1 MYASTAVRQLPANWQ
16 DRSEA
21 REVGCNERE
30 GMKRASIFVSLF
42 VVGML
47 VFFVGGYWAGI
58 PDWSRTGAKIALP
71 CLLLLATITCGRS
84 ESLSQWRPVSLAF
97 FAASFAFLVAW
108 WVSSPLMKLFG
119 FTTNSVPGIAF
130 MKLLDAIPIVVAVIL
145 VARLGGLKPA
155 DLYLRTGKLKAWL
168 IIGLVS
174 FAAFTVLF
182 LFQARDQNIPADRL
196 LAYAP
201 WILLFVFANAFMEE
215 LHFRGLL
222 LQPFERLLGRH
233 PANFCIALFFTLAH
247 APVQYAP
254 DILVFLAILFVLA
267 LAWGYLIQKTESLWG
282 SVLFHAGADLMIIVG
297 IYQTFGVR

>member
-1 MYASTAVRQLPANWQ
+1 METAMQHLQGKPALVTNQSERTRQA
-16 DRSEA
+16 
-21 REVGCNERE
+21 G
-30 GMKRASIFVSLF
+30 IFVSLF

-58 PDWSRTGAKIALP
+58 PYWSRTGAKIALP
-71 CLLLLATITCGRS
+71 CLLLLATVTCSRTGS
-84 ESLSQWRPVSLAF
+84 SSQWRHVWLAF

-119 FTTNSVPGIAF
+119 FTTNSVPGIALL
-130 MKLLDAIPIVVAVIL
+130 KLFDAIPIVVTVIL

-155 DLYLRTGKLKAWL
+155 DLYLQTGKLKVWL
-168 IIGLVS
+168 IVGLLS
-174 FAAFTVLF
+174 FAAFAVLF
-182 LFQARDQNIPADRL
+182 LVQARDQDMPAVRL

-201 WILLFVFANAFMEE
+201 WTLLFVFSNAFMEE

-222 LQPFERLLGRH
+222 LKPFERLLGRH
-233 PANFCIALFFTLAH
+233 PANLCIALIFTLAH

-254 DILVFLAILFVLA
+254 DILVFLGILFVLA
-267 LAWGYLIQKTESLWG
+267 LAWGYVIQKTESLWG

-297 IYQTFGVR
+297 IYKTFGIS

>member
-1 MYASTAVRQLPANWQ
+1 MQRLQEQVVIVTNHRERLRQASFFA
-16 DRSEA
+16 
-21 REVGCNERE
+21 
-30 GMKRASIFVSLF
+30 SLF

-58 PDWSRTGAKIALP
+58 PYWSRTVAKIALP
-71 CLLLLATITCGRS
+71 CLLLLATVTRS
-84 ESLSQWRPVSLAF
+84 RTESSSRWRHVWLAF

-119 FTTNSVPGIAF
+119 FTTNSVSGIAM
-130 MKLLDAIPIVVAVIL
+130 MKLFDAIPIVATVIL
-145 VARLGGLKPA
+145 VARMGGLKSA
-155 DLYLRTGKLKAWL
+155 DLYLQTGKLKVWL
-168 IIGLVS
+168 IVGLLA
-174 FAAFTVLF
+174 FAAFAVVF
-182 LFQARDQNIPADRL
+182 LVQARDQGMSAVHL

-233 PANFCIALFFTLAH
+233 QANLCIALFFTLAH
-247 APVQYAP
+247 APVQYVP
-254 DILVFLAILFVLA
+254 DILIFLAVLFVLA
-267 LAWGYLIQKTESLWG
+267 LVWGYVIQKTESLWG

-297 IYQTFGVR
+297 IYTTYGIS